1 MDDCSSGRTSLADSA
16 SLTNASMRS
25 GASSSQS
32 VNTNDGTIRV
42 WNYKSNDY
50 EHFYPTMTCE
60 DIRTAMCRLL
70 GIAPTAQLLYGI
82 REHATS
88 RRPSP
93 LVRLDL
99 TWVMPGERLHC
110 QLTYCFRMRFRV
122 PELDSQLD
130 VIDLRSHDFLYSQMR
145 YDLLHEL
152 ISEIKYPDNKDKSTG
167 LAVIDMM
174 VDRLEQSPEEQ
185 LERSIEKN
193 YKMYLPPSLWRAHS
207 FFVGNKIREVFRNL
221 SANSPSLER
230 LKWHYVHQVSH
241 LAPTYMTEQYTVTV
255 QCLPNE
261 DLPMGG
267 GVFGSGHLR
276 SVVSSSTSTLAS
288 TESSSTVSTLTTN
301 NPNNPSTNGGSP
313 NASISGS
320 SGKKSKRRTT
330 STTGIDVYVRVFPH
344 DSAEPGLKVARVT
357 SEATLKWI
365 LLGRIEDIFMISKI
379 NSTNVRLEVVGL
391 PKGYEM
397 QFQNEKEMKSFIS
410 YLSIY
415 KRMSSKWMQDL
426 CHSYRTPSLAELDSL
441 HCHGPIGG
449 AYSLMKLHEHNNKC
463 GSYIIRECDREYNVY
478 YIDIITKIIGKDTPH
493 QRCKTETFRIV
504 RKDSQWK
511 LNINNN
517 EHTLNSPEEV
527 ARFIQ
532 AEVTE
537 RIRIP
542 ASMYDTPPL
551 LLLLLPKNLKAKK
564 TDLQLSEAELQ
575 RRNPQIFNPKTDLQW
590 YPDSISLGD
599 DGMMFTMR
607 GDWIQQSPVKD
618 VSVTMK
624 MMKSDGNFMEFFRLA
639 QSWTLIQSPQFL
651 KLYGLT
657 LSDPYTM
664 VMEYPRYGALNKFLY
679 TTRDISMDC
688 LLDLMQGLVRGMHY
702 LEDNKIIHNY
712 IRCSNLYVT
721 KYDPG
726 SGGRE
731 PVLDAKISDPG
742 YPRPYRESDSPWIP
756 TKYYRNLQA
765 AKKDLA
771 TQLWA
776 FATTTYEIFT
786 RCRKDLRQLT
796 QADLQRQR
804 LLDGNILPLLDPDIC
819 PPPIFETIMDGWSE
833 DPTKRFKHHDIFSRL
848 VSIKS
853 ILKGGAYHTPSLAMN
868 GTGEA
873 EDGESVHELH
883 VDNIFPSADML
894 MVVELNDCRLLYCE
908 SDKIG
913 EGNFGV
919 VYRGHLEYYDKERP
933 RERVAVKKLKAMQVS
948 MNDFKREMQIMRTLD
963 HPNVVK
969 FKYWSESLTS
979 IVMEFLFASFKT
991 YLGLESPKLNNARLI
1006 GYALDIAHGMK
1017 YLSDMG
1023 LIHRD
1028 LSTRNVL
1035 VDRTSGK
1042 DCLKI
1047 SDFGLAQF
1055 ANSDGYYLAQNN
1067 RELPIMWYS
1076 PEALATNKFSSYS
1089 DVWSYGVTLF
1099 ETFSIGGEPILEPVE
1114 PSETFLN
1121 RLLRGDRLPRPSTN
1135 CPEFIYDLMLMCW
1148 HITPKSRP
1156 SFATIVELISR
1167 EVGVNVFPL
1176 GDQQQPHPHQQ
1187 LPPNMEGGGE

>member
-1 MDDCSSGRTSLADSA
+1 QSPKRNRINKMDDCSSGRTSLADST

-42 WNYKSNDY
+42 FNYKTNDF
-50 EHFYPTMTCE
+50 EHFFPSMSCE

-70 GIAPTAQLLYGI
+70 GIAPPAQLLFGI
-82 REHATS
+82 REHSTS

-99 TWVMPGERLHC
+99 TWAMPGERLHC

-122 PELDSQLD
+122 PELDSQLE
-130 VIDLRSHDFLYSQMR
+130 VIDVRSHDFLYAQMR
-145 YDLLHEL
+145 YDMRNEL
-152 ISEIKYPDNKDKSTG
+152 ISEIKYPDNKDKSMG
-167 LAVIDMM
+167 LAVMDMQIDK
-174 VDRLEQSPEEQ
+174 LEQSPAGQ
-185 LERSIEKN
+185 LERSIERN

-221 SANSPSLER
+221 SANSPSVER

-241 LAPTYMTEQYTVTV
+241 LAPTYMTEQFTATV
-255 QCLPNE
+255 QGLPNE

-276 SVVSSSTSTLAS
+276 SAVSNSTSTLAS

-301 NPNNPSTNGGSP
+301 SPNNPSTNGTSS
-313 NASISGS
+313 NASVSGS
-320 SGKKSKRRTT
+320 SKKGKRRTT
-330 STTGIDVYVRVFPH
+330 SSSGIDVYLRIFPH

-365 LLGRIEDIFMISKI
+365 LLGRVEDIFMISKI
-379 NSTNVRLEVVGL
+379 NSTDVRLEIVGL

-397 QFQNEKEMKSFIS
+397 HFQNEKEMKSFIS
-410 YLSIY
+410 YLGIY

-441 HCHGPIGG
+441 YCHGPIGG
-449 AYSLMKLHEHNNKC
+449 AYSLMKLHEHNDKC
-463 GSYIIRECDREYNVY
+463 GSYIIRECDREYDVY
-478 YIDIITKIIGKDTPH
+478 YIDIITKIMGKDTPQ

-517 EHTLNSPEEV
+517 EHTLNSLQEV
-527 ARFIQ
+527 ARFIH
-532 AEVTE
+532 ADVTD

-542 ASMYDTPPL
+542 ASVYDKPPL

-564 TDLQLSEAELQ
+564 TDVQLSEAELQ

-590 YPDSISLGD
+590 YPDSISLGE

-639 QSWTLIQSPQFL
+639 QTWTLIQSPQFL

-664 VMEYPRYGALNKFLY
+664 VMEYSRYGPLNKFLY
-679 TTRDISMDC
+679 TTRDVSQKC
-688 LLDLMQGLVRGMHY
+688 LVELMKGLVRGMHY
-702 LEDNKIIHNY
+702 LEDNKIIHSY

-726 SGGRE
+726 SQM
-731 PVLDAKISDPG
+731 LDAKISDPG

-765 AKKDLA
+765 AKKDLS

-776 FATTTYEIFT
+776 FATTIYEIFS

-796 QADLQRQR
+796 QEDLQRQR
-804 LLDGNILPLLDPDIC
+804 LQDGNILPLLHTDMC
-819 PPPIFETIMDGWSE
+819 PPQISETIMDGWSD
-833 DPTKRFKHHDIFSRL
+833 DPTFSHQDIFSRL
-848 VSIKS
+848 IEIKS
-853 ILKGGAYHTPSLAMN
+853 ELHHDYMPPPLAMN
-868 GTGEA
+868 GTGDA
-873 EDGESVHELH
+873 EDGESIHDLH

-919 VYRGHLEYYDKERP
+919 VYRGHLEYNDKERA
-933 RERVAVKKLKAMQVS
+933 REQVAVKKLKAMQVS
-948 MNDFKREMQIMRTLD
+948 TSDFKREMQIMRTLD

-979 IVMEFLFASFKT
+979 IVMEFLFGSFKK
-991 YLGLESPKLNNARLI
+991 YLSFEAPKLNNARLV

-1017 YLSDMG
+1017 YLSAMG

-1028 LSTRNVL
+1028 LSTRNIL
-1035 VDRTSGK
+1035 VDRAGGK

-1055 ANSDGYYLAQNN
+1055 ANSDGYYLAENN

-1076 PEALATNKFSSYS
+1076 PEAIATNKFSSYS
-1089 DVWSYGVTLF
+1089 DVWSYGVTLV
-1099 ETFSIGGEPILEPVE
+1099 ETFSMGADPNLVPMQTSPED
-1114 PSETFLN
+1114 FLN
-1121 RLLRGDRLPRPSTN
+1121 RLQQGERLPRPD
-1135 CPEFIYDLMLMCW
+1135 CPDFMYDLMLMCW
-1148 HITPKSRP
+1148 HVTPKSRP
-1156 SFATIVELISR
+1156 SFATIVEFISR

-1176 GDQQQPHPHQQ
+1176 VDQPHQHQQ
-1187 LPPNMEGGGE
+1187 LPPNME